1 MIKFLISTFL
11 ISKYREKYRNRLW
24 YLGIGGTKLI
34 TDPSKLYQQIKLSM
48 AGKAGDPTPMNIG
61 KLNMFAL
68 CNFDDPDF
76 LLLFLCNPDVLKY
89 ASDTMSY
96 TLQ

>member
-1 MIKFLISTFL
+1 
-11 ISKYREKYRNRLW
+11 
-24 YLGIGGTKLI
+24 
-34 TDPSKLYQQIKLSM
+34 M
-48 AGKAGDPTPMNIG
+48 AGKAGDPTPMDIE